1 MLKEKLNLALV
12 VIVTLGLS
20 ACASKE
26 QKMEDNLTGISGAY
40 EAEISYSDDL
50 PSAERWKIF
59 GIDPDI
65 EFNLV
70 QKGDKLSGEFSGDR
84 DGEIIKG
91 KIDDKEVTF
100 DFVLEARGGELK
112 EGDGTW
118 IIQEDG
124 SLKGDF
130 NVRDRQLGIVR
141 GRWTLTRI

>member
-1 MLKEKLNLALV
+1 MFKEKINLALV
-12 VIVTLGLS
+12 LIVTLGLS

-26 QKMEDNLTGISGAY
+26 PKMVDDQTGISGNY

-50 PSAERWKIF
+50 PTAERWKVF
-59 GIDPDI
+59 GIDPEI
-65 EFNLV
+65 EFTLV
-70 QKGDKLSGEFSGDR
+70 QKGDKFSGEFSGDR

-100 DFVLEARGGELK
+100 DFVLEAKGGELK
-112 EGDGTW
+112 EGEGTW

-124 SLKGDF
+124 SLQGDF
-130 NVRDRQLGIVR
+130 NIRDRQLGIVR